1 MNKLIIGAV
10 VLMGAAACGGTTT
23 SGSSPG
29 AGGTGSG
36 TTISTGSTS
45 VGMVLTNSQ
54 GFTLYYLTSEQG
66 GVDKCTNQ
74 TGCNAVWP
82 GLAPPSGG
90 SPTAASSVTGQLAVI
105 STSTGAKEVTYN
117 AWPLHT
123 FAMDS
128 QVGQANGEGIVSF
141 GGTWHV
147 ATPGLT
153 ASGGGASA
161 SSSAATSSR
170 YGY

>member
-1 MNKLIIGAV
+1 MKKLLIGGMAVVGAV
-10 VLMGAAACGGTTT
+10 AACGGTTT
-23 SGSSPG
+23 ASSP
-29 AGGTGSG
+29 ASGGTGSN
-36 TTISTGSTS
+36 TISTGSTS
-45 VGMVLTNSQ
+45 LGTVLTNAR
-54 GFTLYYLTSEQG
+54 GFTLYYLTTEQG

-74 TGCNAVWP
+74 SGCSAVWP
-82 GLAPPSGG
+82 GLTPPSGG
-90 SPTAASSVTGQLAVI
+90 SASAASGATGQVSVI
-105 STSTGAKEVTYN
+105 TASDGSKEVTYN
-117 AWPLHT
+117 GWPLHT

-128 QVGQANGEGIVSF
+128 QAGQANGQGIVSF

-153 ASGGGASA
+153 ASGGGAPA